1 VRNRAVNDTAGRNR
15 SAWGQRNRRLVL
27 AEILFGG
34 PIARAVVARNVGLT
48 AASVSRITQSLV
60 DAELIEE
67 TGDLA
72 QRRRAGRKL
81 VGLRVKPSGGFVCGI
96 AINAFRQDVAVADLA
111 NNTLARRRLH
121 FDDLAD
127 PETVVNGCAAALDKL
142 LTKSGIDRGRL
153 AACGVAV
160 TGAVDPNRGILHAA
174 PAMHWRNPRLDVGRV
189 VARRLRCPVYL
200 DNIPNAKNLAAHCF
214 GGVRQAENVVLLN
227 ASLAIGCSL
236 MFDGQLMRGADFQA
250 GMIESMMVP
259 DFAANRLR
267 PVDQLAGGYAVL
279 RAHDGDDGDGDGVDG
294 DDGDSDGDGDDGD
307 SVGDGDG
314 VDGGHDRAAARLVA
328 IIDRA
333 EHGDARAVA
342 AVEAAG
348 RAFAFVA
355 ATAFSILH
363 PEKILLS
370 GPLFDCAAYRRA
382 AQAQLADSMGAP
394 FVARTVQLSP
404 LSSLQAAQS
413 LAIHQ
418 ALTQDLL
425 TAPPAALAG

>member
-1 VRNRAVNDTAGRNR
+1 MRNRAVNDTAGRNR

-127 PETVVNGCAAALDKL
+127 PEAVVNGCASALDKL

-174 PAMHWRNPRLDVGRV
+174 PAMHWRNPRLDVGQV

-259 DFAANRLR
+259 DFAANCLR

-279 RAHDGDDGDGDGVDG
+279 RAHDGDDGD
-294 DDGDSDGDGDDGD
+294 SD
-307 SVGDGDG
+307 GDGDG

-370 GPLFDCAAYRRA
+370 GPLFDCAVYRRA
-382 AQAQLADSMGAP
+382 AQAQLADSMGAA
-394 FVARTVQLSP
+394 FVARRIQLSP

-418 ALTQDLL
+418 ALTQGLL